1 MTNAELM
8 KQNAELQKKVEDL
21 TKTATSQSRLI
32 KTLRDEVSE
41 HTKLAAEAG
50 NALEEVAKDAGNAV
64 EDSINNADT
73 PGALSSDTQDAL
85 VEAVSKVDP
94 DVGAEL
100 TQELTDLE
108 VADEDMSAEKVASL
122 TTKVFEKLAAKNGSQ
137 FKEGRVR
144 NRGGNTRTDKKAS
157 AGDGSFMNKL
167 GGELNSIRNNR

>member
-8 KQNAELQKKVEDL
+8 KQNADLLAQNEKL

-32 KTLRDEVSE
+32 KTLRDDISE

-50 NALEEVAKDAGNAV
+50 DALKEVAKDAGNAV
-64 EDSINNADT
+64 ETGVNSADT

-85 VEAVSKVDP
+85 IEAVSKVDP

-108 VADEDMSAEKVASL
+108 MTDEDMSAEKVAGL
-122 TTKVFEKLAAKNGSQ
+122 TTKVFEKLAAKMGGK
-137 FKEGRVR
+137 FREGRVR
-144 NRGGNTRTDKKAS
+144 TRNNNTRSDKNAS
-157 AGDGSFMNKL
+157 AGNGSFLGKL
-167 GGELNSIRNNR
+167 GGELDSIRNNN